1 VVPVGA
7 QGLRATVR
15 GRTLQYKPVQL
26 YPARACLRPASE
38 MFGLE
43 MFGLEMFG
51 LEMFGPWFGLEMFR
65 CGAVHCKLHA
75 ITIKSH

>member
-51 LEMFGPWFGLEMFR
+51 LEMFGLEMFR
-65 CGAVHCKLHA
+65 CGAVHCELPSGGA
-75 ITIKSH
+75 NQFR